1 LDKAFYSSADIENWW
16 RLTCKPSKLNTIIIA
31 AANTGVATKSK
42 RKSNTRNLEFECLT
56 NLPGWILFF

>member
-16 RLTCKPSKLNTIIIA
+16 RLNCKPSKFNTNTIR
-31 AANTGVATKSK
+31 AANAGVAVKSK
-42 RKSNTRNLEFECLT
+42 RKSNTRALEFECLT